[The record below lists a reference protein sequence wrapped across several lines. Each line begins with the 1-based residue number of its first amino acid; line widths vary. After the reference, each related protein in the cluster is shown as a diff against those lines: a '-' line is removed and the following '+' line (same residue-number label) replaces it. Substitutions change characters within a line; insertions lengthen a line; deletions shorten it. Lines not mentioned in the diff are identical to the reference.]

1 MRLGLLTRVKKLD
14 GEFWPGD
21 NGKIFFLIEQL
32 DGTTTLNGV
41 THPTAADA
49 LATLPPGKPEDLLI
63 HLTVEDMSRK
73 SPSDEK

>member
-32 DGTTTLNGV
+32 DGRATLNGV
-41 THPTAADA
+41 DYPTAADA
-49 LATLPPGKPEDLLI
+49 LAILPPDKPEDLLI
-63 HLTVEDMSRK
+63 HLTVQDMSK
-73 SPSDEK
+73 SKDQSTP